1 MPLSDDQALTL
12 HIEAVH
18 YEAQAAV
25 CAMHFS
31 IMAVPLQDAYAKW
44 RAAHAAALQE
54 GAAAAARRGM
64 NGPKPPSLADMA
76 SMQAQLLGALPQD
89 DMQRRCNE
97 LLASAALPK

>member
-1 MPLSDDQALTL
+1 
-12 HIEAVH
+12 
-18 YEAQAAV
+18 
-25 CAMHFS
+25 
-31 IMAVPLQDAYAKW
+31 
-44 RAAHAAALQE
+44 
-54 GAAAAARRGM
+54 M